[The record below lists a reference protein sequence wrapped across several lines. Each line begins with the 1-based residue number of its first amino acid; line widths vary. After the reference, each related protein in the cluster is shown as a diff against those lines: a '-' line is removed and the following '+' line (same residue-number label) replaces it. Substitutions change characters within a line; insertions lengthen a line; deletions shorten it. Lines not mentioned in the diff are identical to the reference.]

1 MEIHEAAEIIEA
13 IARSVKENPSQFHF
27 ELNITGTR
35 ATAIGGGTGLSVQ
48 AIGGGP
54 GSKTIGFQSTISSP
68 DIEIAQ
74 KTANTATQ
82 KEMLALAEALNNLAS
97 ELRLTTPNKKR
108 ITEILDSLKQ
118 SWVPNTI
125 TSIVANIITKIT
137 LG

>member
-13 IARSVKENPSQFHF
+13 IARSVKENPNQFHF

-82 KEMLALAEALNNLAS
+82 REMLALAEALNNLAS

-118 SWVPNTI
+118 SWVPNMI